1 MVSSATKRRR
11 QKRANETAAAIE
23 ESKRDASIEK
33 KLLGVQ
39 VDSKAPDTS
48 LFQLDRGGE
57 NKAALKQKTSKD
69 AHAEK
74 LLLRRA
80 RRGDSASR
88 ALVKSK
94 VRKSERFASK
104 NDEGQSMDGLTYP
117 EGSLKKSRGIGIVE
131 KTILKKRTFDPDIH
145 REKKKKDME
154 RVKNKPGTHDIWMSD
169 IKKEVDEKITD
180 SRKNFVKNTRRRHRR
195 AKAVIFPDAGS
206 SINPSYEHH
215 QDKLGVA
222 LAKIVAEEERERIID
237 QKLSFDPEMF
247 KNESNIDSETGMKI
261 DANDE
266 STNAKNDDGENGD
279 DDDDGGDDD
288 NNDNNDIIA
297 KSVPERKTKSQR
309 NKERRKRELESAI
322 AKKRRNEK
330 QAADFDKLEEL
341 VEEAQEE
348 ADKVNGVT
356 KRELR
361 KQHVPVPNR
370 NRHRPVF
377 FKIAGQRVRKESDNE
392 HVALSDELADN
403 LRSVKVA
410 PNNPLL
416 KDRLLSFERRGMV
429 ESNKVLTKETWRVR
443 QEQKQDELRD
453 KTKRKGKHSRS
464 DISYWKEKSRKK

>member
-23 ESKRDASIEK
+23 DSKRDASTEK

-39 VDSKAPDTS
+39 VDSQAPDTS

-57 NKAALKQKTSKD
+57 SKTALKEKTSRD
-69 AHAEK
+69 AHAER

-88 ALVKSK
+88 ALLKSK
-94 VRKSERFASK
+94 VRKSERFAST
-104 NDEGQSMDGLTYP
+104 NNEDQSMDGLTFP
-117 EGSLKKSRGIGIVE
+117 EGSLKKSRGIGNVE

-154 RVKNKPGTHDIWMSD
+154 RVKNKPGTHDLWMSD
-169 IKKEVDEKITD
+169 IKKEVDEKISD

-237 QKLSFDPEMF
+237 EKLSFDPELF
-247 KNESNIDSETGMKI
+247 KNENNVDSETGMKI
-261 DANDE
+261 EANDK
-266 STNAKNDDGENGD
+266 STDAKNDEGDNGD
-279 DDDDGGDDD
+279 GDGDGD
-288 NNDNNDIIA
+288 DNNDIIT

-330 QAADFDKLEEL
+330 QATDFDKLEEL

-356 KRELR
+356 KRER
-361 KQHVPVPNR
+361 HKQHVPVPNR

-429 ESNKVLTKETWRVR
+429 ESNKVLTKEMWRVR

-453 KTKRKGKHSRS
+453 KTKRKGKHSKS

>member
-23 ESKRDASIEK
+23 ESKRDASTEK
-33 KLLGVQ
+33 KLLGVE
-39 VDSKAPDTS
+39 VDSQAPDTS

-57 NKAALKQKTSKD
+57 SKTALKQKTSRD

-88 ALVKSK
+88 ALLKSK
-94 VRKSERFASK
+94 VRKSERFASS
-104 NDEGQSMDGLTYP
+104 NNEDQSMDGLTFP
-117 EGSLKKSRGIGIVE
+117 EGSLKKNRGIGNVE

-180 SRKNFVKNTRRRHRR
+180 SRKNFMKKTNWRRRR

-215 QDKLGVA
+215 QDQLGTA
-222 LAKIVAEEERERIID
+222 LAKIIAEEERERAID
-237 QKLSFDPEMF
+237 EKLSFDPEMF
-247 KNESNIDSETGMKI
+247 KDENNVDSETGMKL
-261 DANDE
+261 DANDK
-266 STNAKNDDGENGD
+266 STDAKDDKGDDG
-279 DDDDGGDDD
+279 
-288 NNDNNDIIA
+288 DNNDIIT

-322 AKKRRNEK
+322 SKKRRNEK
-330 QAADFDKLEEL
+330 QAADFDKLDEL

-356 KRELR
+356 KRERR

-370 NRHRPVF
+370 NRHRPVL

-429 ESNKVLTKETWRVR
+429 ESNKVLTKEMWRVR
-443 QEQKQDELRD
+443 QEQRQDELRD
-453 KTKRKGKHSRS
+453 KTKRKGKHSKS